1 MLTVIPSDP
10 QTLTVPEVMTALR
23 LSRSKVY
30 DLIRSGTLPS
40 FTEGRARRIPLDSLR
55 TYIHNKLE
63 EAA

>member
-1 MLTVIPSDP
+1 MLTIVVSDP
-10 QTLTVPEVMTALR
+10 QVLTVPEVMTALK

-40 FTEGRARRIPLDSLR
+40 FTEGRARRIPLDALR

>member
-1 MLTVIPSDP
+1 MTVIPSDP